1 MQALFFLEV
10 NSKAHLSLG
19 ELGNVTDVFHWESC
33 EDAGSI
39 YFDVSVIKLHYEIW
53 GQNPRF

>member
-1 MQALFFLEV
+1 MQALFFLKV

-19 ELGNVTDVFHWESC
+19 ELSNVTDVFHWESC

-39 YFDVSVIKLHYEIW
+39 YFDVSVIKLHYEI
-53 GQNPRF
+53 